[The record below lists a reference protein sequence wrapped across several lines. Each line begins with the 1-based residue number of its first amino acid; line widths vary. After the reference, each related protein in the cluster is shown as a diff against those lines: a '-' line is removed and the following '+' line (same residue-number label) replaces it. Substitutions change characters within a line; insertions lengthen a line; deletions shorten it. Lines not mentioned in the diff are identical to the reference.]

1 MLLSLGL
8 AGALSG
14 RGVLCAQPVGV
25 VARPDDPAAE
35 EDPFDPDGVGET
47 EHSEMSA
54 LLEVTIFQID
64 VLTLTV
70 RVGADEA
77 ARIGALAEGRN
88 YSSELADAIAA
99 VMLEAEDAWAHQ
111 VFHRDVGMGR
121 YLGGI
126 RETAK
131 KAAEAGF
138 ITQAYFEE
146 FSANLPD
153 WFGFL
158 EETGAKKGDEIVFR
172 IRGNRLRTVYRAVD
186 GRILLDTETEGADS
200 RRASIPSFF
209 APGTRFRERL
219 VKSLLPAG
227 S

>member
-1 MLLSLGL
+1 MLGWLAAAAAPES
-8 AGALSG
+8 AGAQPAGAAG
-14 RGVLCAQPVGV
+14 RSTDPPQVEEDAFEPVGLGE
-25 VARPDDPAAE
+25 AE
-35 EDPFDPDGVGET
+35 L
-47 EHSEMSA
+47 SEMSA

-70 RVGADEA
+70 RVGPEDA
-77 ARIGALAEGRN
+77 AAIRAFAEGRE
-88 YSSELADAIAA
+88 YGDDLADSVAT
-99 VMLEAEDAWAHQ
+99 VMLETRDAWARQ

-121 YLGGI
+121 FLGGI

-138 ITQAYFEE
+138 ITREYFDE
-146 FSANLPD
+146 FSANLPT

-158 EETGAKKGDEIVFR
+158 EEPGVKKGDEIAFR
-172 IRGNRLRTVYRAVD
+172 IRGDRLRTVYRTVD
-186 GRILLDTETEGADS
+186 GRILLDQEAEGAEA

-219 VKSLLPAG
+219 VKSLLPRDG
-227 S
+227 